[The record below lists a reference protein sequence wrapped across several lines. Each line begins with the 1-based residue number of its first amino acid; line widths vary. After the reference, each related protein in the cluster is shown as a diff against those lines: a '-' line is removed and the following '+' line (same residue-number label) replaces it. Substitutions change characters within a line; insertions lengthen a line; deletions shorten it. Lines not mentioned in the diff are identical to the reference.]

1 MKIFAYSYREFDE
14 AEYFQKFA
22 GQFGVELG
30 YTTEGTRQRIRP
42 WRMRIWR
49 KGTST

>member
-22 GQFGVELG
+22 EQFGVELG
-30 YTTEGTRQRIRP
+30 YTTDDPPMENAYLAEGY
-42 WRMRIWR
+42 
-49 KGTST
+49 

>member
-14 AEYFQKFA
+14 AEYFRNLQNSS
-22 GQFGVELG
+22 GWNW
-30 YTTEGTRQRIRP
+30 GTRQRIRP
-42 WRMRIWR
+42 WRTRIWR